1 MEIDMKSDRDKPNS
15 GVFKK
20 TEKINWKYMILA
32 FASIAI
38 TCILLFAGL
47 KVFRDYRNALMKNQ
61 QDQLLLHGADLPG
74 AGVGIHHDVVVRAG
88 RPPGTAASS
97 LDL

>member
-1 MEIDMKSDRDKPNS
+1 MIVWKNFSVLFEPPDKGGGMEIDMKSDRDKPNS

-47 KVFRDYRNALMKNQ
+47 KVLQKCP
-61 QDQLLLHGADLPG
+61 HEKP
-74 AGVGIHHDVVVRAG
+74 AGS
-88 RPPGTAASS
+88 AAAYGENHKPEHQGWYG
-97 LDL
+97 